1 MIGEGKKKGGK
12 KEEEEK
18 KKDGAS
24 GDVQGLQGGVLFWKK
39 KSQTGVCEPHLE

>member
-1 MIGEGKKKGGK
+1 MIAQSKKRKEG
-12 KEEEEK
+12 

-24 GDVQGLQGGVLFWKK
+24 GDVRSLQGGVLSRKK